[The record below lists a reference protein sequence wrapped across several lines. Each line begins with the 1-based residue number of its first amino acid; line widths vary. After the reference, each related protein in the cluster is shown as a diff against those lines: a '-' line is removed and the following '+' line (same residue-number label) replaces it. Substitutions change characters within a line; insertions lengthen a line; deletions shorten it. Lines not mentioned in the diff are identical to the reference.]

1 VNGLKA
7 GVLVMAILLQG
18 AGCRSA
24 RSCAAAYREAATW
37 LEANALPQESI
48 AVAEAAGRCF
58 GERTVQTLPATT
70 DALALLRAVDD
81 GRPDYVLAEDG
92 IAWDGAAAQPW
103 FLARYRA
110 VEAWHLGGT
119 PARGSVLFAYT
130 PTPTDGQPM
139 VAAPARFLTDA
150 VVLRG
155 LRARSSRIGPDEPLH
170 LTLLWDDVPG
180 RPYQTL
186 HVAVR
191 LVDQAT
197 DTVWAHAAPP
207 LVPAGVALEDEA
219 RLAQE
224 VVLHPPESLPQG
236 DYVVAVSLTEPSG
249 RPVDVS
255 GRAAAGGYG
264 MALAAVTNPPDVS
277 AQPIAMEY
285 DVTATFGSA
294 DTPQIKLLG
303 YDAPDRAAPGAWVR
317 VALLWSASQA
327 VSEDYHVLVHLVSRD
342 NALVAQGDGVPVYG
356 FFPTNTWTP
365 GSYVRDEHGLALPE
379 DLPRGDY
386 EVYVGLYRVDTGERL
401 EARDGVGTL
410 QADGRVLL
418 HRLAV
423 R

>member
-1 VNGLKA
+1 
-7 GVLVMAILLQG
+7 MAILLQG

-155 LRARSSRIGPDEPLH
+155 LRASSSRIGPDEPLH

-303 YDAPDRAAPGAWVR
+303 YDAPDRAGPLRRRCQRTITYWCTLYLATMP
-317 VALLWSASQA
+317 WSRRAMACRST
-327 VSEDYHVLVHLVSRD
+327 VSFRRTR
-342 NALVAQGDGVPVYG
+342 G
-356 FFPTNTWTP
+356 
-365 GSYVRDEHGLALPE
+365 
-379 DLPRGDY
+379 PRGATSATSTAWRCQRTCPAATMRSTWASTGSIPVSDSKRATAS
-386 EVYVGLYRVDTGERL
+386 GRYRPMAACCSIDWRC
-401 EARDGVGTL
+401 AR
-410 QADGRVLL
+410 
-418 HRLAV
+418 
-423 R
+423 

>member
-1 VNGLKA
+1 MRGLKA
-7 GVLVMAILLQG
+7 GVFAMAVLLLG

-24 RSCAAAYREAATW
+24 RSCDAPLREAVAW
-37 LEANALPQESI
+37 LDANALLQESI
-48 AVAEAAGRCF
+48 AVSQGAGRCF

-70 DALALLRAVDD
+70 DALGLLRVIDA
-81 GRPDYVLAEDG
+81 GRPDYVLAESG
-92 IAWDGAAAQPW
+92 VVWDGAAAQPW

-110 VEAWHLGGT
+110 VQAWHLGGR
-119 PARGSVLFAYT
+119 PAGDLARFAYT
-130 PTPTDGQPM
+130 PIATDEHAM
-139 VAAPARFLTDA
+139 VPAPAAFLTDA

-155 LRARSSRIGPDEPLH
+155 FRASSSRVGPDEPLH
-170 LTLLWDDVPG
+170 LVLLWDDVPG
-180 RPYQTL
+180 KPYQTL
-186 HVAVR
+186 RVAVR

-197 DTVWAHAAPP
+197 GEIRAQAAPP
-207 LVPAGVALEDEA
+207 LVPAGVALDDEA

-249 RPVDVS
+249 RPVEVS
-255 GRAAAGGYG
+255 GSAAAGGYG
-264 MALAAVTNPPDVS
+264 MTLATVTNPPDVS
-277 AQPIAMEY
+277 AQPIAMGY
-285 DVTATFGSA
+285 DVTATFGST
-294 DTPQIKLLG
+294 DTPRITLLG

-327 VSEDYHVLVHLVSRD
+327 VAEDYHVLVHLVSPD

-356 FFPTNTWTP
+356 FFPTSTWTP

-386 EVYVGLYRVDTGERL
+386 GLYVGLYRTDTGERL
-401 EARDGVGTL
+401 EARDGAGTL